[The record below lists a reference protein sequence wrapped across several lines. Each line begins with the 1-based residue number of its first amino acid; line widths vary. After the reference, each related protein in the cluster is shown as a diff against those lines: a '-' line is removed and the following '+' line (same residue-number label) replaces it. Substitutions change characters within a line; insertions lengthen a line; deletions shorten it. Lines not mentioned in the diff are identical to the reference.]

1 MLKSIV
7 CFSLRHR
14 GVVIALACALLAD
27 GVYSLRTASY
37 DVFPEFAPPQVSIQV
52 EAPGLS
58 PQQVEELATQPIE
71 NAIVGVTG
79 VSVVR
84 SGSIQGLSVINVVFN
99 DTGNVY
105 RDRQLVA
112 ERLATLAGQLP
123 AGVTPVMT
131 PLTSSTSVVMAVGLT
146 SPTLSLMDLTTTA
159 DWVVKRRLLAVPGVA
174 KVAVFGAMRRQIQV
188 QFDPGR
194 LIQHGVAVTDVI
206 AAARR
211 ATGIRGAGF
220 ISTANQRI
228 ILQSEGQSLTPA
240 AIAQTV
246 LVHHQGANLTLG
258 DVSKVVAAPAPR
270 VGGASIMGQPGV
282 MLMVSSQY
290 GADTLQ
296 VTRGI
301 DRALAELYPGL
312 EKAGIQLHSNI
323 FRPADFISTAL
334 GNVRRS
340 LLIGAVLVIA
350 VLFLFLF
357 NLRIAAISCTAI
369 PLSLLGGVIVLQHFG
384 LSLNTMTLGGLAIA
398 LGEVVDDA
406 VIDVENIYRRLRENR
421 AAEKPRAAW
430 RVVRDAS
437 VEVRSAVVY
446 ATFAVILVFFP
457 VLTLS
462 GIAGRIFSPLAVAY
476 IWSILF
482 SLLVALTVTPA
493 LSLALLASRD
503 LAQPD
508 PPLVRVL
515 KRAYRRVLQ
524 AVERWPGLVLAGV
537 VLVLLAGIEI
547 LPSLETSF
555 IPPLREGNLTV
566 HMTMVPGTSIRQNL
580 RMGGRLTQV
589 LLKVPYVRL
598 VAQRAG
604 RAELSDDT
612 HGTHASEFE
621 VALNVRNGNQ
631 YQAALHDIRS
641 AVAKLGG
648 AVFSVNNFLVERI
661 DETISGY
668 TSGVVVN
675 IFGNDLGAL
684 DRGAQQVAR
693 ALGGIPGVSNVQLQS
708 PPGTPQ
714 VVVRLRLADVKRWG
728 FDPVDVLDAVR
739 TAFSGDVAGEV
750 YQNSRI
756 FSVSVILEPSERR
769 TVEAISALPL
779 RGPDGNYVTLGQLAD
794 IYETTGRYIIQHEG
808 ALRVESVTCDV
819 RGGNVN
825 SFLAQ
830 ANRRLSR
837 LSFPPGTYFSFGGT
851 AQEQARSNYDLIVN
865 SLLAGLGIILLL
877 LVVMGHYRNLLLVLA
892 NLPFALVGG
901 IFADRLT
908 GGELSLGALIG
919 FVTLFGITLRNSIML
934 ISHYEH
940 LVDAEG
946 MAWGL
951 EAALR
956 GAGERLAPILMTAL
970 VTGLGLLPL
979 AIGSGDPGR
988 EVEGPM
994 AIVILGGLITST
1006 LLNLLVLPTLAL
1018 RFGCFTPRHRP
1029 RAI

>member
-7 CFSLRHR
+7 RFSLRHR
-14 GVVIALACALLAD
+14 GVVIALACALLAY

-37 DVFPEFAPPQVSIQV
+37 DVFPEFAPPEVSIQT

-58 PQQVEELATQPIE
+58 PQQVEELVTQPIE
-71 NAIVGVTG
+71 NAIVGVSG
-79 VSVVR
+79 VRVVR
-84 SGSIQGLSVINVVFN
+84 SGSIQGLSVINIVFQ
-99 DTGNVY
+99 DTGSVY

-112 ERLATLAGQLP
+112 ERLATLARQLP
-123 AGVTPVMT
+123 AGVAPIMT

-146 SPTLSLMDLTTTA
+146 SRSLSLMDLTTTA

-174 KVAVFGAMRRQIQV
+174 KVAVFGAMTRQIQI
-188 QFDPGR
+188 QFDPGH

-206 AAARR
+206 AAAQR

-220 ISTANQRI
+220 VSTANQRI
-228 ILQSEGQSLTPA
+228 ILQTEGQSLTPA

-246 LVHHQGANLTLG
+246 LIHHQGANLTLG
-258 DVSKVVAAPAPR
+258 DVSKVVDAPAPP

-290 GADTLQ
+290 GANTLE
-296 VTRGI
+296 VTHGI
-301 DRALAELYPGL
+301 DRALGELQPGL
-312 EKAGIQLHSNI
+312 EKAGIQLHSDI
-323 FRPADFISTAL
+323 FRPADFVVTAL
-334 GNVRRS
+334 HNVRRS

-357 NLRIAAISCTAI
+357 NLRTAAISCAAI
-369 PLSLLGGVIVLQHFG
+369 PLSLLGGVIVLEHFG

-398 LGEVVDDA
+398 IGEVVDDA
-406 VIDVENIYRRLRENR
+406 VIDVENIYRRLRENHS
-421 AAEKPRAAW
+421 AEKPRAAW
-430 RVVRDAS
+430 RVVLDAS

-493 LSLALLASRD
+493 LSLVLLANRD
-503 LAQPD
+503 LPQPD
-508 PPLVRVL
+508 PPLVRLL
-515 KRAYRRVLQ
+515 KRAYRRVLL

-537 VLVLLAGIEI
+537 VLVLLAGVAV
-547 LPSLETSF
+547 LPTLDASF

-580 RMGGRLTQV
+580 RMGNRLTRV
-589 LLKVPYVRL
+589 LMKVPYVRL

-604 RAELSDDT
+604 RAELADDT

-621 VALNVRNGNQ
+621 VALNVQNGAQ
-631 YQAALHDIRS
+631 CQTALNDIHS

-675 IFGNDLGAL
+675 IFGNDLNVL
-684 DRGAQQVAR
+684 DQKAQQVAQ
-693 ALGGIPGVSNVQLQS
+693 ALGSVPGVSNVQLQS

-714 VVVRLRLADVKRWG
+714 VVVRLRPADVERWG
-728 FDPVDVLDAVR
+728 FDPVHVLDAVR
-739 TAFSGDVAGEV
+739 TAYSGDVVGQI
-750 YQNSRI
+750 YQGSRV
-756 FSVSVILEPSERR
+756 FDVSVILDPAERR
-769 TVEAISALPL
+769 TVAAISALPL
-779 RGPDGNYVTLGQLAD
+779 RGPDGNYVTLGQIAD

-819 RGGNVN
+819 QGRG
-825 SFLAQ
+825 LDAMK
-830 ANRRLSR
+830 RRLSR
-837 LSFPPGTYFSFGGT
+837 LSFPPGTYYSFGGA
-851 AQEQARSNYDLIVN
+851 AQEQARSNYDLVVH

-877 LVVMGHYRNLLLVLA
+877 LVVLGHHRNLLLVLA

-901 IFADRLT
+901 IFAAWLT
-908 GGELSLGALIG
+908 GGELSLGALVG

-940 LVDAEG
+940 LVESEG
-946 MAWGL
+946 MTWGL

-994 AIVILGGLITST
+994 AVVILGGLITST
-1006 LLNLLVLPTLAL
+1006 LLNLLVLPTLSL
-1018 RFGCFTPRHRP
+1018 RFGRFTPRRH
-1029 RAI
+1029 A

>member
-7 CFSLRHR
+7 RFSLRR
-14 GVVIALACALLAD
+14 PGVVIALACALLAY

-37 DVFPEFAPPQVSIQV
+37 DVFPEFAPPEVSIQT

-58 PQQVEELATQPIE
+58 PQQVEELVTQPIE
-71 NAIVGVTG
+71 NAVVGVTG

-84 SGSIQGLSVINVVFN
+84 SGSIQGLAVINVIFN
-99 DTGNVY
+99 DTGDVY

-123 AGVTPVMT
+123 AGVTPIMT

-146 SPTLSLMDLTTTA
+146 SRTHSLMDLTTTA

-174 KVAVFGAMRRQIQV
+174 KVAVFGAMTRQIQI

-194 LIQHGVAVTDVI
+194 LIQHGVGVTDVI
-206 AAARR
+206 AAAQR
-211 ATGIRGAGF
+211 ASGIRGAGF
-220 ISTANQRI
+220 VSTANQRI
-228 ILQSEGQSLTPA
+228 ILQSQGQSLTPT

-246 LVHHQGANLTLG
+246 LVHHLGANLTLG
-258 DVSKVVAAPAPR
+258 DVSKVVAAPAPP
-270 VGGASIMGQPGV
+270 VGGASIMGQPGII
-282 MLMVSSQY
+282 LMVSSQY
-290 GADTLQ
+290 GANTLE

-301 DRALAELYPGL
+301 DRALGELQPGL
-312 EKAGIQLHSNI
+312 EKAGIQLHGDI
-323 FRPADFISTAL
+323 FRPADFVVTAL
-334 GNVRRS
+334 HNVRRS
-340 LLIGAVLVIA
+340 LLIGALLVIA
-350 VLFLFLF
+350 VLFLFLS
-357 NLRIAAISCTAI
+357 NLRTAAISCAAI
-369 PLSLLGGVIVLQHFG
+369 PLSLLGGIVVLEHLG

-398 LGEVVDDA
+398 IGEVVDDA
-406 VIDVENIYRRLRENR
+406 VIDVENIHRRLRENR
-421 AAEKPRAAW
+421 AAKKPRTAW
-430 RVVRDAS
+430 RVVLDAS

-446 ATFAVILVFFP
+446 ATFVVILVFFP

-493 LSLALLASRD
+493 LSLALLANRD
-503 LAQPD
+503 LPEPD
-508 PPLVRVL
+508 PPLVRIL

-524 AVERWPGLVLAGV
+524 AVERWPGLVLASV
-537 VLVLLAGIEI
+537 VLVLLAGVAI
-547 LPSLETSF
+547 LPSLEASF

-580 RMGGRLTQV
+580 RMGNRLTQV

-604 RAELSDDT
+604 RAELADDT

-675 IFGNDLGAL
+675 IFGNDLGVL
-684 DRGAQQVAR
+684 DQKAQQVAR

-714 VVVRLRLADVKRWG
+714 VVVRLRPADVERWG
-728 FDPVDVLDAVR
+728 FDPVHVLDAVR

-750 YQNSRI
+750 YQGSRV
-756 FSVSVILEPSERR
+756 FDVTVVLEPSERR
-769 TVEAISALPL
+769 TVGAISALPL

-819 RGGNVN
+819 GRGGVN
-825 SFLAQ
+825 SFLAE

-851 AQEQARSNYDLIVN
+851 AQEQARSNYDLVVH
-865 SLLAGLGIILLL
+865 SLLAALGIILLL
-877 LVVMGHYRNLLLVLA
+877 WVVMGHTRNLMLVLA
-892 NLPFALVGG
+892 NLPFAMVGG
-901 IFADRLT
+901 IFAASLT
-908 GGELSLGALIG
+908 GGELSLGALVG

-946 MAWGL
+946 MTWGL

-979 AIGSGDPGR
+979 ALGSGDPGR

-994 AIVILGGLITST
+994 AVVILGGLITST

-1018 RFGCFTPRHRP
+1018 RFGRFTPRRHLVGP
-1029 RAI
+1029 

>member
-7 CFSLRHR
+7 RFSLRHR

-27 GVYSLRTASY
+27 GVYSLRIASY
-37 DVFPEFAPPQVSIQV
+37 DVFPEFAPPEVSIQV

-58 PQQVEELATQPIE
+58 PQQVEELVTQPIE
-71 NAIVGVTG
+71 NVIVGVTG

-112 ERLATLAGQLP
+112 ERLTTLTGQIP
-123 AGVTPVMT
+123 AGVTPIMT

-146 SPTLSLMDLTTTA
+146 SRTLSLMDLTTTA
-159 DWVVKRRLLAVPGVA
+159 DWVVKRRLLAVTGVA
-174 KVAVFGAMRRQIQV
+174 KVAVFGAMTRQIQI

-194 LIQHGVAVTDVI
+194 LIQHGLSVTEVI
-206 AAARR
+206 AAAQR

-220 ISTANQRI
+220 VSTANQRI

-240 AIAQTV
+240 TLARTV
-246 LVHHQGANLTLG
+246 LVHQNGASVTLG
-258 DVSKVVAAPAPR
+258 DVSKVMAAPAPP

-282 MLMVSSQY
+282 ILMVSSQY
-290 GADTLQ
+290 GANTLQ

-301 DRALAELYPGL
+301 DQALAELKPGL
-312 EKAGIQLHSNI
+312 KKAGIVERSDI
-323 FRPADFISTAL
+323 FRPADFVVTAL
-334 GNVRRS
+334 HNVRRS

-357 NLRIAAISCTAI
+357 NLRTAAISCVAI
-369 PLSLLGGVIVLQHFG
+369 PLSLLGGVIVLERFG
-384 LSLNTMTLGGLAIA
+384 LSVNTMTLGGLAIA
-398 LGEVVDDA
+398 IGEVVDDA

-430 RVVRDAS
+430 RVVLDAS

-462 GIAGRIFSPLAVAY
+462 GIAGRIFSPLAAAY
-476 IWSILF
+476 ILSILF

-493 LSLALLASRD
+493 LSLVLLANRD
-503 LAQPD
+503 LPQPD
-508 PPLVRVL
+508 PPLVRLL
-515 KRAYRRVLQ
+515 KRAYRRVLL

-537 VLVLLAGIEI
+537 VLVLLAGVAI
-547 LPSLETSF
+547 LPSLDVSF

-580 RMGGRLTQV
+580 RMGNRLTQV
-589 LLKVPYVRL
+589 LLKIPSVRL

-604 RAELSDDT
+604 RAELADDT

-621 VALNVRNGNQ
+621 VALNVRNGAQ
-631 YQAALHDIRS
+631 YQTALHDIHR

-675 IFGNDLGAL
+675 VFGDDLDEL
-684 DRGAQQVAR
+684 DRKAQQVAQ
-693 ALGGIPGVSNVQLQS
+693 ALGGVPGVSNVQLQS
-708 PPGTPQ
+708 PPGAPE
-714 VVVRLRLADVKRWG
+714 VVVRLRPADVKRWG
-728 FDPVDVLDAVR
+728 FDPVQLLDAVR
-739 TAFSGDVAGEV
+739 TAYSGEVAGQV
-750 YQNSRI
+750 YQGSRV
-756 FSVSVILEPSERR
+756 FDVSVILEPSERR

-779 RGPDGNYVTLGQLAD
+779 LGPGGNYVTLGQLAD

-819 RGGNVN
+819 QGRGL
-825 SFLAQ
+825 SAFLAQ

-837 LSFPPGTYFSFGGT
+837 LSFPPGTYFSFGGA
-851 AQEQARSNYDLIVN
+851 AQEQARSNYDLVAH
-865 SLLAGLGIILLL
+865 SLLAALGIILLL

-901 IFADRLT
+901 IFAAWLT
-908 GGELSLGALIG
+908 GGELSLGALVG

-979 AIGSGDPGR
+979 AMGSGDPGR

-1006 LLNLLVLPTLAL
+1006 LLNLLVLPTLSL
-1018 RFGCFTPRHRP
+1018 RFGRFAPRP
-1029 RAI
+1029 RA